1 MNRFRTRNLAALLSV
16 AALVAAGCG
25 SSSSSKSKPAAPQTP
40 STPSTASTGTTT
52 TASGSQAKF
61 VAQVKPICQAFQAAG
76 QTQGRTVTGA
86 ATVIEQFVPKFRA
99 VQPPANLQSAYNQL
113 LDNFT
118 KIAAALK
125 KNDLAT
131 AKSFTTQD
139 RALATKLGLRHCTS
153 G

>member
-1 MNRFRTRNLAALLSV
+1 MNKFRTRNLAVLLSIGAV
-16 AALVAAGCG
+16 AAAGCG

-40 STPSTASTGTTT
+40 STPATASTGTGT
-52 TASGSQAKF
+52 TASGAKAQF
-61 VAQVKPICQAFQAAG
+61 VAQVRPVCQAFQTAG
-76 QTQGRTVTGA
+76 QSQGKTASGA

-99 VQPPANLQSAYNQL
+99 VKPPPDLQADYNQL

-118 KIAAALK
+118 KIANALK

-131 AKSFTTQD
+131 ARSFTAQD
-139 RALATKLGLRHCTS
+139 RALAGKLGLRHCTS